1 MIRLVPV
8 SAVLAELRPRPAIDL
23 GDPAAT
29 DQWAQRLNVSRDRLV
44 TAIEKVGNSVAA
56 VRRELHGGGAEQ
68 GGISPNPQDVGQV
81 GRPDP

>member
-8 SAVLAELRPRPAIDL
+8 STVLAELRPRPLIDL
-23 GDPAAT
+23 NDPSAA

-56 VRRELHGGGAEQ
+56 VRRELLGGGVAQ
-68 GGISPNPQDVGQV
+68 G
-81 GRPDP
+81 